1 MTDAIPP
8 PEQDLGP
15 SPFHAGEIALQQRV
29 GVHERVEQMGRR
41 MIRDHLVEQHREFFA
56 LLPTL
61 LVAGVDESLMPW
73 ATMLAGPPGFITA
86 PDQWHLHI
94 AARPADDDPVAASIT
109 AGAPLGLLGLEP
121 QTRRRNRMNGTVVS
135 CDAGGFTV
143 KVVQSFGNC
152 PKYIQAREPRWR
164 VESSAK
170 TPPTYGG
177 AVLDAACVARIRA
190 ADTFFVASRSAD
202 PLNLTATSAGLDISH
217 RGGKPGFVRID
228 EEHGQSVLVI
238 PDFVGNF
245 LFNTLGN
252 LLLNPACGLLFVD
265 YAEGGLL
272 HLGGTAELVH
282 EGEDVA
288 RFSGA
293 ERAWRLRVAH
303 SLWRPRALPV
313 TWSAAE
319 LAPQLPN
326 TGEWLPT

>member
-1 MTDAIPP
+1 MKDDASPPP
-8 PEQDLGP
+8 PELGAAP
-15 SPFHAGEIALQQRV
+15 LHAGEIALQQRA
-29 GVHERVEQMGRR
+29 GVHERVEQMAGK
-41 MIRDHLVEQHREFFA
+41 MIRDHLVDQHREFFA

-94 AARPADDDPVAASIT
+94 ATRPPDDDPVAAHIT
-109 AGAPLGLLGLEP
+109 AGAPLGLLGLQP
-121 QTRRRNRMNGTVVS
+121 HTRRRNRMNGTVVS
-135 CDAGGFTV
+135 CDTSGFTV

-152 PKYIQAREPRWR
+152 PKYIQAREPSWR
-164 VESSAK
+164 EGSAQR
-170 TPPTYGG
+170 TPPTHGG
-177 AVLDAACVARIRA
+177 ALLDAACAARIRA

-202 PLNLTATSAGLDISH
+202 PANLTTAGAGLDISH

-228 EEHGQSVLVI
+228 QEQGQSVLTI

-265 YAEGGLL
+265 YADGGLL
-272 HLGGTAELVH
+272 HLTGTAELVH
-282 EGEDVA
+282 EGQDVTRYA
-288 RFSGA
+288 GA
-293 ERAWRLRVAH
+293 QRVWRLRVAH
-303 SLWRPRALPV
+303 SLWRPRALPL

-319 LAPQLPN
+319 LAPQLPS
-326 TGEWLPT
+326 TGEWPAA